1 MPWVWRCRC
10 GPAGIADRRVGYHRV
25 AVTDAAQ
32 EREARPPNVRR
43 LAFHVG
49 AAAFCQVLIGTLPVE
64 TLKWVSGTFAA
75 TSWTLEITR
84 RVWPGW
90 NALLVRF
97 FGPLTRP
104 SEHTGLT
111 SSTWYMTALVLLSLT
126 HDRTLCTIGVTVLG
140 VGDPAAALIGRRFGR
155 ITLLRGRTLEG
166 SLGMVPVAAAATF
179 GMLQWIVPQLEP
191 WDAAGLSVLGA
202 VVGSVAEAV
211 SDRLDDNLTIPLT
224 SAGAAWAAMAAG
236 LFG

>member
-1 MPWVWRCRC
+1 MS
-10 GPAGIADRRVGYHRV
+10 
-25 AVTDAAQ
+25 DARQ
-32 EREARPPNVRR
+32 QREDRPPNASR

-49 AAAFCQVLIGTLPVE
+49 AAAFCLVLIGTIPVE
-64 TLKWVSGTFAA
+64 ALKWVSGGFAA
-75 TSWTLEITR
+75 SSWTLEITR

-90 NALLVRF
+90 NDLLVRF

-166 SLGMVPVAAAATF
+166 SLGMIPVTAAATF
-179 GMLQWIVPQLEP
+179 GTLRWIVPSLEAS
-191 WDAAGLSVLGA
+191 DAAGLAVLATFVGA
-202 VVGSVAEAV
+202 VTEAV